1 MPVCVNFSR
10 PNRAIKWLAPIGQ
23 LDFTYYLPLFLEGLR
38 ERQEPYE
45 LVAQQGIM
53 NMIRHGGTQH
63 EDSSG
68 QILACLQED
77 QIMNIVQPI
86 KDNLY
91 TRVPTTMK
99 ATLLV
104 LKELVSSC
112 PMVAES
118 LVPYYRQILHVCNL
132 FITKRV
138 NCGDQHDSGEVWTF
152 AGRQRADNVSD
163 LILQVLD
170 MLSHYGGDDA
180 YVNIKYLVPTYES
193 NVQD

>member
-1 MPVCVNFSR
+1 MHN
-10 PNRAIKWLAPIGQ
+10 
-23 LDFTYYLPLFLEGLR
+23 
-38 ERQEPYE
+38 EPYQ

-53 NMIRHGGTQH
+53 NMIHHGGTQQEH
-63 EDSSG
+63 SSG

-77 QIMNIVQPI
+77 QIMNLVTPI
-86 KDNLY
+86 KDNLF
-91 TRVPTTMK
+91 TRVPETMK

-104 LKELVSSC
+104 LKELVRAC

-132 FITKRV
+132 FISKRI
-138 NCGDQHDSGEVWTF
+138 NCGDQRDTGEVWTF
-152 AGRQRADNVSD
+152 ADKQRTDTVSD

-170 MLSHYGGDDA
+170 ILNHFGGDDA